1 MNAPRRRFYIRTFGC
16 QMNEY
21 DSRLVKKLLLDRGF
35 EEVSRPEEADIVLVN
50 TCTVRERADRK
61 ALEFIHTQKKHGKR
75 VLAMGCMAQ
84 WMGEELR
91 HHGADW
97 VVGTGSLA
105 LIPEI
110 LEGRSEEMRRVYCEN
125 LGQFPERQ
133 ALEPGEPF
141 AFLTIMRGCDHFC
154 TFCIVPRVRG
164 REVSRRHEE
173 ILQEA
178 RYLESL
184 GVLELTLL
192 GQNVNTY
199 FDGDL
204 DFAELLAL
212 LDRETR
218 FLRIRFTSPHPR
230 DITAKVLMV
239 IRDGQRLT
247 PWIHLPLQAGS
258 TEVLRRMNRGYTKEE
273 FVAKAHMIRE
283 VLGEDAAITTDI
295 MVGFPGETDEDFE
308 KTLDV
313 VRAVQFDGAYMFIY
327 SPRPGTPAARF
338 PDQVPER
345 VKGLRLRRLIEVVNQ
360 GILARRQRLVGRTV
374 EVLVEKPARKSPGF
388 STGKTW
394 ENISA
399 VVHGL
404 YARGTLVRGVVREI
418 RGLTPVVEVQEA
430 IPPEELRARLG
441 LAPAT
446 EGLPA

>member
-1 MNAPRRRFYIRTFGC
+1 MARQLQRFYIRTFGC

-21 DSRLVKKLLLDRGF
+21 DSRLVRKLLLDRGF
-35 EEVSRPEEADIVLVN
+35 VEARRPEEADVVLVN

-61 ALEFIHTQKKHGKR
+61 ALEYIHTQKKQGKR

-84 WMGEELR
+84 WMGEQLQE
-91 HHGADW
+91 HGADW
-97 VVGTGSLA
+97 VVGTGSLV
-105 LIPEI
+105 LIPDL
-110 LEGRSEEMRRVYCEN
+110 LEGRQEEMRRVYCEN
-125 LGQFPERQ
+125 LNEFPEYQ
-133 ALEPGEPF
+133 ALDPGEPF

-173 ILQEA
+173 ILREA
-178 RYLESL
+178 RYLERQ
-184 GVLELTLL
+184 GVVELTLL

-230 DITAKVLMV
+230 DITAKVLMTL
-239 IRDGQRLT
+239 RSGRRLT

-258 TEVLRRMNRGYTKEE
+258 TRILKRMNRGYTQEE
-273 FVAKAHMIRE
+273 YVAKARMIRE
-283 VLGEDAAITTDI
+283 VLGEDATITTDI

-308 KTLDV
+308 KTLEV

-345 VKGLRLRRLIEVVNQ
+345 VKGLRLRKLIEVVNQ
-360 GILARRQRLVGRTV
+360 GIAARRQCWLGREV
-374 EVLVEKPARKSPGF
+374 EILVERPARKSPGF
-388 STGKTW
+388 STGKTR
-394 ENISA
+394 ENLS
-399 VVHGL
+399 VVVPGE
-404 YARGTLVRGVVREI
+404 YERGTLVRGVVQEI
-418 RGLTPVVEVQEA
+418 RGLTPVVEPHEV
-430 IPPEELRARLG
+430 IPVNELRARLG
-441 LAPAT
+441 VGIPS
-446 EGLPA
+446 GVSS

>member
-1 MNAPRRRFYIRTFGC
+1 MEPEFRRFYIRTFGC

-35 EEVSRPEEADIVLVN
+35 QEAGRPEEADVVLVN

-61 ALEFIHTQKKHGKR
+61 ALEFIHTQKKQGKR

-84 WMGEELR
+84 WMGEKLR
-91 HHGADW
+91 EHGADW

-105 LIPEI
+105 LIPDL
-110 LEGRSEEMRRVYCEN
+110 LEGRQKEFRRVYCEN
-125 LGQFPERQ
+125 LGHFPERQ

-184 GVLELTLL
+184 GVVELTLL

-230 DITAKVLMV
+230 DITAKVLMT

-258 TEVLRRMNRGYTKEE
+258 TRILRRMNRGYTQEE
-273 FVAKAHMIRE
+273 FVAKARMIRE
-283 VLGEDAAITTDI
+283 VLGEDASITTDI

-308 KTLDV
+308 KTLEV

-345 VKGLRLRRLIEVVNQ
+345 VKGLRLRTLIEVVNQ
-360 GILARRQRLVGRTV
+360 GIAARRQRLLGRQV
-374 EVLVEKPARKSPGF
+374 DLLIEKPARKSPGY
-388 STGKTW
+388 STGKTR
-394 ENISA
+394 ENISC
-399 VVHGL
+399 VVPGQ
-404 YARGTLVRGVVREI
+404 YPRGTLVRGTVREI
-418 RGLTPVVEVQEA
+418 RGLTPVVEPHEVWM
-430 IPPEELRARLG
+430 PHELRARLG
-441 LAPAT
+441 LRMPA
-446 EGLPA
+446 EQLPA

>member
-1 MNAPRRRFYIRTFGC
+1 MASARRRFYIRTFGC

-21 DSRLVKKLLLDRGF
+21 DSRLVRKLLLDRGF
-35 EEVSRPEEADIVLVN
+35 EEAARPEEADVVLVN

-61 ALEFIHTQKKHGKR
+61 ALEYIHTQKKHGKQ

-84 WMGEELR
+84 WMGEKLQE
-91 HHGADW
+91 HGADW

-105 LIPEI
+105 LIPDL
-110 LEGRSEEMRRVYCEN
+110 LEGRHQEMRRVYCEN
-125 LGQFPERQ
+125 LGEFPEFQ

-173 ILQEA
+173 ILREA

-184 GVLELTLL
+184 GVVELTLL

-204 DFAELLAL
+204 DFAELLAF
-212 LDRETR
+212 LDRKTR

-230 DITAKVLMV
+230 DITAKVLMT
-239 IRDGQRLT
+239 IRDGRRLT

-258 TEVLRRMNRGYTKEE
+258 TRVLRRMNRGYTQEE
-273 FVAKAHMIRE
+273 FVAKARMIRE
-283 VLGEDAAITTDI
+283 VLGEDASITTDI
-295 MVGFPGETDEDFE
+295 MVGFPGETEEDFE
-308 KTLDV
+308 KTLEV

-345 VKGLRLRRLIEVVNQ
+345 VKGARLRRLIEEVNR
-360 GILARRQRLVGRTV
+360 GILARRRRWLGREV
-374 EVLVEKPARKSPGF
+374 EVLVERPARKSPGF
-388 STGKTW
+388 STGKTL
-394 ENISA
+394 ENLS
-399 VVHGL
+399 VVVQGG

-418 RGLTPVVEVQEA
+418 RGLTPVVKPREVVPLPQ
-430 IPPEELRARLG
+430 LRADLG
-441 LAPAT
+441 LDVT
-446 EGLPA
+446 TRV